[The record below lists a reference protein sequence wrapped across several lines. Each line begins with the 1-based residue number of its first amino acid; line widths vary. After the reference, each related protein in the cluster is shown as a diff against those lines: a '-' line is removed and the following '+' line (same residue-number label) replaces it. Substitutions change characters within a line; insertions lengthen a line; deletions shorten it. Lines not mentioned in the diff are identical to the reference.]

1 MDKNEEIYRWV
12 AAWIKGELTPED
24 EAELACWLKQDPKNQ
39 EWFDTF
45 TTRENLKGALS
56 LYASFHTAK
65 RWEELE
71 RYCRITN
78 RRKIHPGYWRYV
90 AAVVILFIIGGIG
103 FLYFVPDTRKEMT
116 LAAVG
121 PKEFHQQAVLVLEN
135 GKELVLN
142 GIKDTCLSLG
152 QGERLWIN
160 DQGRLAYHQDSL
172 QQETPEEWH
181 ILRIPRGGEYT
192 LVLEALYERGL
203 LQQNA
208 PHLVKNQSFLIPN
221 YRYWDNFLYTV
232 GLTIYDILAGRL
244 SLGRSKYVS
253 KKKTT
258 SYLPTVRVD
267 GLKGGVVYHDG
278 QFDDSRLAVNL
289 AQSCVENGGCPI
301 NRMKV
306 TAILHGSDGRARGV
320 KVQDLMNGQEYEV
333 KAKAVINATGIFVD
347 SIMEMDV
354 PTHEHMVK
362 PSQGVHLV
370 LDKSFLQ
377 SDYAIMIPKTDDG
390 RVLFAVPW
398 HDKVVVGTT
407 DTLREHPE
415 LEPQALESEIEFI
428 LNTAGRY
435 LTRKPQR
442 SDVLSVFAGLRPLAA
457 PKKEGKSTKEIS
469 RSHKIFVSENKLITI
484 TGGKWTTYRR
494 MAEDTVDKA
503 IELNL
508 LEKKACVTKKF
519 RIHGYQLNP
528 DLNNHLYIYGSDIQA
543 IKTLMQS
550 DPAMAEKLHPK
561 YDYTVAEV
569 VWAVREE
576 MALNVEDI
584 LARRVRL
591 LFLDARVA
599 AEVAPKVARI
609 VAKELGYDQAWID
622 GQVKEFTD
630 LAGRYILE

>member
-1 MDKNEEIYRWV
+1 MKR
-12 AAWIKGELTPED
+12 ED
-24 EAELACWLKQDPKNQ
+24 LLSKISDPSKV
-39 EWFDTF
+39 WD
-45 TTRENLKGALS
+45 
-56 LYASFHTAK
+56 
-65 RWEELE
+65 
-71 RYCRITN
+71 
-78 RRKIHPGYWRYV
+78 V
-90 AAVVILFIIGGIG
+90 VVIGGGATGLGVAVDAVTRGYSVALFEWEDFAKATSSRSTKLVHGGVR
-103 FLYFVPDTRKEMT
+103 Y
-116 LAAVG
+116 LA
-121 PKEFHQQAVLVLEN
+121 
-135 GKELVLN
+135 
-142 GIKDTCLSLG
+142 
-152 QGERLWIN
+152 QG
-160 DQGRLAYHQDSL
+160 DVS
-172 QQETPEEWH
+172 
-181 ILRIPRGGEYT
+181 

-306 TAILHGSDGRARGV
+306 TAMLHGSDGRARGV

-377 SDYAIMIPKTDDG
+377 SDYSIMIPKTDDG

-407 DTLREHPE
+407 DTLREKPE
-415 LEPQALESEIEFI
+415 LEPQALEQEVEFI

-630 LAGRYILE
+630 LAGHYILE